1 MLWYDGIS
9 LVKFHYHRTSFKCFS
24 QILALI
30 LLQIV
35 IQAEAFMFSAGNLYS
50 EVHSIDSNVIG
61 KIKSKLTVQTVDT
74 MIKSD
79 SSISINIAIA

>member
-9 LVKFHYHRTSFKCFS
+9 LVKFHYHRTNFKHFL

-30 LLQIV
+30 HLQVV
-35 IQAEAFMFSAGNLYS
+35 IQAEAFMFQAGNLYS
-50 EVHSIDSNVIG
+50 DIHSIDSNVIG
-61 KIKSKLTVQTVDT
+61 KIRSTPTVWTVVIT
-74 MIKSD
+74 IKSD